1 MKNHLEHKGYYGTV
15 AFSDEDNVLFGK
27 IVGINDL
34 VNYEAES
41 VGELRT
47 AFKEAVDDYLETC
60 AALGKEPKKHFKG
73 VFNVR
78 AGAPRHSVLALIAA
92 KKQMKLNELVN
103 VAFDYLI
110 NNEEKVL
117 KQQ

>member
-1 MKNHLEHKGYYGTV
+1 MKNHLEYKGYHGTV
-15 AFSDEDNVLFGK
+15 NFNEEDNVLFGK
-27 IVGINDL
+27 IIGINDL

-41 VGELRT
+41 VGELRD
-47 AFKEAVDDYLETC
+47 AFAEAVDDYLETC
-60 AALGKEPKKHFKG
+60 LEFGKEPNKHFKG

-78 AGAPRHSVLALIAA
+78 AGSPRHSVLALIAA

-110 NNEEKVL
+110 NNEDKVL